1 MRDTLLNVRPH
12 YTFMKIQRL
21 RRLQVWMV
29 IVLAT
34 YALLSGYLFFSIPR
48 YAMPMRLTRSA
59 AEREAQTGDLSQLQS
74 DFRLAV
80 SYVSEVQRDKNELLL
95 ICLGATVAVVGF
107 MGWSIFVIS
116 RVKREVDHVAYA
128 GKC

>member
-1 MRDTLLNVRPH
+1 
-12 YTFMKIQRL
+12 MKVQRL
-21 RRLQVWMV
+21 MRLQVWMV

-34 YALLSGYLFFSIPR
+34 YALLSGYLYFSIPR
-48 YAMPMRLTRSA
+48 AMPMRLSGSV
-59 AEREAQTGDLSQLQS
+59 AEREVQTDDLSQLRS

-80 SYVSEVQRDKNELLL
+80 SYLGEIQRDKNELLL

-116 RVKREVDHVAYA
+116 RVKREVDHVA
-128 GKC
+128 